1 MTSPFSVA
9 IEAID
14 AANADDPQV
23 ITVRGRTGPKEIVHA
38 ELASGWVRELAPDAN
53 EALLLAA
60 RGHHLRRWTVPR
72 SSYPAG
78 RAGYLKWRK
87 HLHEQHANDLG
98 AILGD
103 AGYDAHT
110 IERVQAIVRKQDL
123 RRDPEVQVFED
134 ALCLVFLETQLTE
147 LAARL
152 DPDKLTSVVRKTAGK
167 MSAAGIAAI
176 ARVPLGDDER
186 MILERSVGPA
196 APVYRYLDAL
206 AARDWDALAGTVAPD
221 IERIGPYRDVVHG
234 RDAYTTF
241 LRETITALSGYALH
255 VERVLVAGAC
265 VVVEL
270 DETVDIDRA
279 DGDGA
284 DGDGADG
291 RMEVACAPTRLSSS
305 TSTSPTT
312 SSPAWRSTSRPRSA
326 VLPE

>member
-1 MTSPFSVA
+1 MTSPFSIA
-9 IEAID
+9 IAAID

-23 ITVRGRTGPKEIVHA
+23 ITVRDRTGPKEIVHA
-38 ELASGWVRELAPDAN
+38 ELATGWVRELAPDAN

-72 SSYPAG
+72 SSYPPG
-78 RAGYLKWRK
+78 RAEYLKWRK
-87 HLHEQHANDLG
+87 HLHEQHANELA

-152 DPDKLTSVVRKTAGK
+152 DPDKL
-167 MSAAGIAAI
+167 
-176 ARVPLGDDER
+176 DER
-186 MILERSVGPA
+186 RPEDRRQDERGRYRRDRARPA
-196 APVYRYLDAL
+196 GRRRANDPRTQPRTGRAGVPVPRR
-206 AARDWDALAGTVAPD
+206 ARRPRLGRCSPRTVAPD
-221 IERIGPYRDVVHG
+221 VERIGPYRDVVRG
-234 RDAYTTF
+234 RDAYATF

-255 VERVLVAGAC
+255 VERVLVSGAC

-279 DGDGA
+279 GGDGA
-284 DGDGADG
+284 DGDAG
-291 RMEVACAPTRLSSS
+291 RLRTDEAVVFDVDVANDLITRVAVYLQ
-305 TSTSPTT
+305 TSQ
-312 SSPAWRSTSRPRSA
+312 AM
-326 VLPE
+326 